1 MNCKTRR
8 EYHADSIRFDFA
20 NQEPS
25 LPVARIIWAC
35 IGIVATMWIAIAVR
49 W

>member
-1 MNCKTRR
+1 MRPDRR
-8 EYHADSIRFDFA
+8 EYLADRIQFDLSRS
-20 NQEPS
+20 EPS